1 MANMSTIDASPAMPN
16 NGISNGNGNLDRSRE
31 PHGLAIPSRGPPPQ
45 SSSSDS
51 GGEDDPLFVDPDD
64 AQSMIQPALSP
75 AVTRLTSPKTPAAE
89 KAAAMDRLEGG
100 GLFSMMEG
108 DSTLDLNK
116 AASKR
121 PAVSDPSATPRD
133 LAKAHNRHNRGFS
146 LGQMPS
152 QPTEIEKRPSP
163 WQAGPRT
170 HIVEGE
176 SSSSK
181 PFRYAGFNQNPQRRS
196 TTTGAEAFRR
206 IRGAFP
212 SITLPTN
219 FFSNITSPSFLSGT
233 SPKQQGSEKGALPSA
248 DGNAESRSVSP
259 RDRSASNGPKSG
271 QAADRMISDPM
282 VKSPN
287 GLDANSRPTSAVSNR
302 PRPIR
307 RSTSHDSMP
316 YLTLS
321 RVSSY
326 GDDDRWGHVREQTNS
341 RLKAIKDS
349 WDRPTFKMPQLPNMI
364 PAPLKRNSIFSLE
377 STSPAPSP
385 GDPSPGFHSSLDSK
399 FPELDRA
406 MESLTGD
413 IVIMGGYRGS
423 VLRSTKNNRQVWVPV
438 KVGLN
443 IRKVNLEVGL
453 DPEDEEKME
462 ETIYPSGMLTNIGP
476 VDISKRLFKKLR
488 ECDNAKNGKL
498 RVWDFGWDW
507 RLSPKLLSRKL
518 VEFLEKL
525 PSNQAGV
532 SEAKGATVIAHSLGG
547 LITRHA
553 VNQRPELFAGVIYA
567 GTPQRCINI
576 LGPLRNGDAVMLNEK
591 VLTAHVNFTL
601 RTSFVFL
608 PEDGFCFVNKHTG
621 EEFPV
626 DFYDP
631 QSWAKYSLCPSIEPP
646 LPAWNTRQ
654 SPFGSFL
661 NLSASLPAIPGRN
674 RGNSGASDPRGPQA
688 RNNNNNNSN
697 NNNNN
702 AAEAARNEATQDRT
716 IAPQMGSGQPD
727 ARSIQQSADVGSKDR
742 NMEYLIRTLRDTKQF
757 RAELAHKPE
766 FAETNSYPPFAVM
779 YGKDIPTVFAAHVAC
794 REAIASTDCY
804 DELMFRSG
812 DGVVLAREAM
822 LPPGYD
828 IVKGGRISTDR
839 GHITILGDLNAVGQ
853 ALDAITRGRKK
864 GIGLGPTAQGAKS
877 ISSLG

>member
-1 MANMSTIDASPAMPN
+1 MANMSTTDASPALPPNGRLSHGREMP
-16 NGISNGNGNLDRSRE
+16 
-31 PHGLAIPSRGPPPQ
+31 GLAIPSSGERPPQ

-75 AVTRLTSPKTPAAE
+75 VVTRLTSPKTPAAE
-89 KAAAMDRLEGG
+89 KAAAMDRLPGG
-100 GLFSMMEG
+100 GLFSMLEG
-108 DSTLDLNK
+108 DSPPEDDDTATTPKGLADSDSGAT
-116 AASKR
+116 AA
-121 PAVSDPSATPRD
+121 D
-133 LAKAHNRHNRGFS
+133 LAKARSRHNRGFS
-146 LGQMPS
+146 VGQMPS
-152 QPTEIEKRPSP
+152 QPIEMEKRPTP

-170 HIVEGE
+170 HVIENE
-176 SSSSK
+176 PSSK
-181 PFRYAGFNQNPQRRS
+181 PFRYGGFGQSPQRRS

-219 FFSNITSPSFLSGT
+219 FFSNISSPSFLSGA
-233 SPKQQGSEKGALPSA
+233 SPKQPSPEKRVVAST
-248 DGNAESRSVSP
+248 DGNAESRSATTADKSKADNENSV
-259 RDRSASNGPKSG
+259 RAEDRITSAPL
-271 QAADRMISDPM
+271 
-282 VKSPN
+282 VKSPS
-287 GLDANSRPTSAVSNR
+287 GLGTKSRPTSAMSGR

-316 YLTLS
+316 YLSLS

-364 PAPLKRNSIFSLE
+364 PAPLKRNTIFGVEGSSPVPSPSI
-377 STSPAPSP
+377 PSP
-385 GDPSPGFHSSLDSK
+385 GYGSLDSK

-406 MESLTGD
+406 LESLTGD

-423 VLRSTKNNRQVWVPV
+423 VLRSTKTNRQVWVPV

-453 DPEDEEKME
+453 DPEDEERME
-462 ETIYPSGMLTNIGP
+462 ETIYPSGMLQNIGP
-476 VDISKRLFKKLR
+476 VDISKRLFKRLR
-488 ECDNAKNGKL
+488 ESENAKNGKL

-507 RLSPKLLSRKL
+507 RLSPRLLSGKLLK
-518 VEFLEKL
+518 FLENL
-525 PSNQAGV
+525 PCNQDGY
-532 SEAKGATVIAHSLGG
+532 SEGKGATVIAHSLGG

-553 VNQRPELFAGVIYA
+553 VNQRPEFFAGVIYA

-576 LGPLRNGDAVMLNEK
+576 LGPLRNGDAVLLNEK

-621 EEFPV
+621 EEYPI

-631 QSWAKYSLCPSIEPP
+631 QSWAQYALCPSIEPP
-646 LPAWNTRQ
+646 LPAYNARQ

-661 NLSASLPAIPGRN
+661 SLSASLPAMPGRS

-688 RNNNNNNSN
+688 RNNQVTD
-697 NNNNN
+697 
-702 AAEAARNEATQDRT
+702 AAKNEVTQDRT
-716 IAPQMGSGQPD
+716 LAPQMGSGQADSVKSGQQNRNYAD
-727 ARSIQQSADVGSKDR
+727 AESRDR
-742 NMEYLIRTLRDTKQF
+742 NMEYLTRTLKDTKQF

-766 FAETNSYPPFAVM
+766 LAETNSYPPFAVM
-779 YGKDIPTVFAAHVAC
+779 YGKDIPTVYASHVTC
-794 REAIASTDCY
+794 RDAIASTDCY

-812 DGVVLAREAM
+812 DGVVLSREAM

-828 IVKGGRISTDR
+828 LVKGGRISTDR

-853 ALDAITRGRKK
+853 ALEAIMRGRKK
-864 GIGLGPTAQGAKS
+864 GIGLGLSAQEGKKS
-877 ISSLG
+877 VSSA

>member
-1 MANMSTIDASPAMPN
+1 MATMSTIDASLALPPH
-16 NGISNGNGNLDRSRE
+16 SNGNANANLNHSRE
-31 PHGLAIPSRGPPPQ
+31 PQGLAIPSRGPPPQ

-51 GGEDDPLFVDPDD
+51 GGEDDPLFFDPDD

-108 DSTLDLNK
+108 DSAPEVR
-116 AASKR
+116 AATSEG
-121 PAVSDPSATPRD
+121 PAHSDPSATPTG
-133 LAKAHNRHNRGFS
+133 LAKAPNRHNRGFS
-146 LGQMPS
+146 VGQIPS

-176 SSSSK
+176 SSSK
-181 PFRYAGFNQNPQRRS
+181 PFRYGGFGQSPQRRS
-196 TTTGAEAFRR
+196 TTTGAETFRR

-233 SPKQQGSEKGALPSA
+233 TPKQQVSEKGALPST
-248 DGNAESRSVSP
+248 DGNAESRPAAAGDGSVS
-259 RDRSASNGPKSG
+259 NGAKSG
-271 QAADRMISDPM
+271 QAEDRITSPPI

-287 GLDANSRPTSAVSNR
+287 GLEPNSRPTSAVSNR

-364 PAPLKRNSIFSLE
+364 PAPLKRNSIFGLE
-377 STSPAPSP
+377 GTSPAPSP
-385 GDPSPGFHSSLDSK
+385 GMPSPGFNSALDSK

-423 VLRSTKNNRQVWVPV
+423 VLRSTKTNRQVWVPV

-462 ETIYPSGMLTNIGP
+462 ETIYPSGMLQNIGP

-488 ECDNAKNGKL
+488 ECENAKNGKL

-518 VEFLEKL
+518 LAFLEKL
-525 PSNQAGV
+525 PSNQAGI
-532 SEAKGATVIAHSLGG
+532 SEARGATVIAHSLGG

-576 LGPLRNGDAVMLNEK
+576 LGPLRNGDAVLLNEK

-621 EEFPV
+621 DEYPV

-631 QSWAKYSLCPSIEPP
+631 QSWARYSLCPSIETP

-661 NLSASLPAIPGRN
+661 NLSASLPAMPGRS
-674 RGNSGASDPRGPQA
+674 RGNSSASDLRGPQT
-688 RNNNNNNSN
+688 RNNH
-697 NNNNN
+697 
-702 AAEAARNEATQDRT
+702 AAETARHEVTQDRT

-727 ARSIQQSADVGSKDR
+727 AKSTQQNGDMGSKER
-742 NMEYLIRTLRDTKQF
+742 NMEYLIRTLSDTKQF
-757 RAELAHKPE
+757 RTELAHKPE
-766 FAETNSYPPFAVM
+766 LVETNSYPPFAVM
-779 YGKDIPTVFAAHVAC
+779 YGKDIPTVYAAHVTC

-828 IVKGGRISTDR
+828 LVKGGRISTDR
-839 GHITILGDLNAVGQ
+839 GHITILGDLNAVGR
-853 ALDAITRGRKK
+853 ALEAITRGRKK
-864 GIGLGPTAQGAKS
+864 GIGLGPSAAQGAKS
-877 ISSLG
+877 VSSG

>member
-1 MANMSTIDASPAMPN
+1 MATTSTINASPALPPN
-16 NGISNGNGNLDRSRE
+16 GTGNGQLNHSRE
-31 PHGLAIPSRGPPPQ
+31 PQGLAIPSRGPPPQ

-64 AQSMIQPALSP
+64 AQGMIQPALSP
-75 AVTRLTSPKTPAAE
+75 VVTRLTSPKTPAAE

-108 DSTLDLNK
+108 DSPPEVST
-116 AASKR
+116 ATSVR
-121 PAVSDPSATPRD
+121 PAGSGPGATQTD
-133 LAKAHNRHNRGFS
+133 LAKASKRHNRGFS
-146 LGQMPS
+146 AGQLPF
-152 QPTEIEKRPSP
+152 QPTEMEKRPSP

-181 PFRYAGFNQNPQRRS
+181 PFRYGGFSQSPQRRS
-196 TTTGAEAFRR
+196 TTTGAETFRR

-219 FFSNITSPSFLSGT
+219 FFSNITSPSFLSGNT
-233 SPKQQGSEKGALPSA
+233 PKQQGSEKGTLPST
-248 DGNAESRSVSP
+248 DGNSESRT
-259 RDRSASNGPKSG
+259 AT
-271 QAADRMISDPM
+271 AADASGPDGARSEQAEGRITAAPI
-282 VKSPN
+282 VRSPN
-287 GLDANSRPTSAVSNR
+287 GMDASSRPTSSVSNR

-364 PAPLKRNSIFSLE
+364 PAPLKRNSIFGTE
-377 STSPAPSP
+377 GTSPAPSP
-385 GDPSPGFHSSLDSK
+385 GMPSPGFSSALDSK

-413 IVIMGGYRGS
+413 IVILGGYRGS
-423 VLRSTKNNRQVWVPV
+423 VLRSTKTNRQVWVPV

-453 DPEDEEKME
+453 EPEDEERME
-462 ETIYPSGMLTNIGP
+462 ETIYPSGMLQNIGP

-488 ECDNAKNGKL
+488 ECENAKNGKL

-507 RLSPKLLSRKL
+507 RLSPRLLSRKL
-518 VEFLEKL
+518 LEFLEKL
-525 PSNQAGV
+525 PSNQDDV
-532 SEAKGATVIAHSLGG
+532 SEPKGATVIAHSLGG

-608 PEDGFCFVNKHTG
+608 PEDGYCFVNKHTG

-631 QSWAKYSLCPSIEPP
+631 QSWARYSLCPSIEPP
-646 LPAWNTRQ
+646 QPAWNTRQ
-654 SPFGSFL
+654 SPFNSFL
-661 NLSASLPAIPGRN
+661 NLSASLPNIPGRS
-674 RGNSGASDPRGPQA
+674 RGNSSASDFRGPQT
-688 RNNNNNNSN
+688 RNNHT
-697 NNNNN
+697 
-702 AAEAARNEATQDRT
+702 AESAQHEVTQDRT
-716 IAPQMGSGQPD
+716 LAMQMGSGQPD
-727 ARSIQQSADVGSKDR
+727 AKGTQQNRNDADDASKNRNR

-766 FAETNSYPPFAVM
+766 LAETNSYPPFAVM
-779 YGKDIPTVFAAHVAC
+779 YGKDIPTVFAAHVTC

-828 IVKGGRISTDR
+828 LVKGGRISTDR

-864 GIGLGPTAQGAKS
+864 GIGLGPSAHGAKS
-877 ISSLG
+877 ISSS

>member
-1 MANMSTIDASPAMPN
+1 MASMSTIDASPALP
-16 NGISNGNGNLDRSRE
+16 
-31 PHGLAIPSRGPPPQ
+31 GPPPQ

-75 AVTRLTSPKTPAAE
+75 VVTRLTSPKTPAAE

-108 DSTLDLNK
+108 GSTPDLSA
-116 AASKR
+116 AASKS
-121 PAVSDPSATPRD
+121 PARSDPSATPKD
-133 LAKAHNRHNRGFS
+133 VAKAHHRHNRGFS

-176 SSSSK
+176 SSASK
-181 PFRYAGFNQNPQRRS
+181 AFRYAGFGQSPHRRS
-196 TTTGAEAFRR
+196 TTTGAETFRR

-233 SPKQQGSEKGALPSA
+233 TPKQQTSEKGALPST
-248 DGNAESRSVSP
+248 DGNAESRSASP
-259 RDRSASNGPKSG
+259 RDGSGSNGSKNG
-271 QAADRMISDPM
+271 QAKDRITSDPI

-287 GLDANSRPTSAVSNR
+287 GLGADSRPTSAVSSNR

-326 GDDDRWGHVREQTNS
+326 GDDERWGHVREQTNS

-377 STSPAPSP
+377 GASPAPSP
-385 GDPSPGFHSSLDSK
+385 GAPSPGFHSSLDSK

-423 VLRSTKNNRQVWVPV
+423 VLRSTKTNRQVWVPV

-462 ETIYPSGMLTNIGP
+462 EAIYPSGMLTNIGP

-488 ECDNAKNGKL
+488 ECDNAKNGRL

-518 VEFLEKL
+518 LEFLEKL
-525 PSNQAGV
+525 PSNQPGV

-661 NLSASLPAIPGRN
+661 NLSASLPAMPGRS

-688 RNNNNNNSN
+688 RS
-697 NNNNN
+697 NNN

-727 ARSIQQSADVGSKDR
+727 TKSIQQSGDTGSRDR

-766 FAETNSYPPFAVM
+766 LAETNSYPPVRRH
-779 YGKDIPTVFAAHVAC
+779 DIPTVFAAHVTC

-864 GIGLGPTAQGAKS
+864 GIGLGPTAQGTKS